1 MSVQST
7 ERAAGGLVLG
17 RKHIGVVVLA
27 AVAGTMGMVAGCSM
41 LSSLA
46 FPGWPGQDRDDLGGR
61 EAAGL
66 DEPFPWWESFDDPA
80 LNRVVEATL
89 ESNFDLA
96 TAVARVEQARA
107 RARIATAARLPMI
120 QASLGA
126 IGFDAPTNVGLGA
139 QLEQLGL
146 GPDAFAAFGVSLPD
160 RLDQTTY
167 SVGADVAYEVDFWGR
182 ERNAALSAGAQR
194 EASEADYRAARMGV
208 IAQTVATYVEIV
220 DLRRQRGFAGET
232 VGILREWATLA
243 EDRYDRGVGDI
254 RDVYGLRRN
263 LADAEASLPGL
274 NERLADA
281 EGRLRVLLGGQD
293 HAGLLGTLPD
303 TIPISTMARVPT
315 GVPAEA
321 LAQRP
326 DVAAARQRL
335 AGARF
340 ALGARR
346 AALLPSLSLSG
357 SIALQSPDTAD
368 WFDPDQWF
376 RNLSSNLLAPVFQG
390 GRLRGDVALAEA
402 VLDEATATYGH
413 AVARAAAEVE
423 AALAG
428 LESNRHRVDLVTSFE
443 EEARAEATL
452 QERRYASGIGDY
464 MTFLAA
470 SQMNV
475 GAKAARA
482 AAERDLAYARLALH
496 RALGGAWSSNAGG
509 LNTAV
514 NSDVVAPTA
523 FARERAEGDQGA

>member
-1 MSVQST
+1 MLRLKGDV
-7 ERAAGGLVLG
+7 
-17 RKHIGVVVLA
+17 GVVVLA
-27 AVAGTMGMVAGCSM
+27 TVAGAIGMSAGCSV
-41 LSSLA
+41 LSSLT
-46 FPGWPGQDRDDLGGR
+46 PGWLDQDRDNSGVP
-61 EAAGL
+61 ESIGL
-66 DEPFPWWESFDDPA
+66 DKPFPWWESFDDPV

-107 RARIATAARLPMI
+107 RARVATAARLPMI
-120 QASLGA
+120 RASLGA
-126 IGFDAPTNVGLGA
+126 VGFDAPTNAGLGA

-167 SVGADVAYEVDFWGR
+167 SAGVDVAYEVDFWGR
-182 ERNAALSAGAQR
+182 DRNAALSAGAQR

-208 IAQTVATYVEIV
+208 VTETVATYVEIV
-220 DLRRQRGFAGET
+220 DLRRQRGFAEET
-232 VGILREWATLA
+232 VEILSEWTTLA
-243 EDRYDRGVGDI
+243 EERYDRGVGDI
-254 RDVYGLRRN
+254 QDVYALRRN
-263 LADAEASLPGL
+263 LADAEASLPGV

-281 EGRLRVLLGGQD
+281 EGRLKVLLGGREQG
-293 HAGLLGTLPD
+293 GLLGTLPD
-303 TIPISTMARVPT
+303 TMPISTMAHAPT

-357 SIALQSPDTAD
+357 TIGLQSPDTAD

-376 RNLSSNLLAPVFQG
+376 QNLSSNLLAPVFQG
-390 GRLRGDVALAEA
+390 GRLRSDVALAEA
-402 VLDEATATYGH
+402 LLDEATATYGH

-423 AALAG
+423 AALAR
-428 LESNRHRVDLVTSFE
+428 LESNRHRMALVTSFA

-452 QERRYASGIGDY
+452 QEQRYASGIGDY

-470 SQMNV
+470 SQMNI
-475 GAKAARA
+475 GAEAAHA

-496 RALGGAWSSNAGG
+496 RALGGAWSLNAEG
-509 LNTAV
+509 LDAAA
-514 NSDVVAPTA
+514 NSDVDEPPV
-523 FARERAEGDQGA
+523 FAGERAEGDRGA

>member
-1 MSVQST
+1 ML
-7 ERAAGGLVLG
+7 RPG
-17 RKHIGVVVLA
+17 HFGVVVSA
-27 AVAGTMGMVAGCSM
+27 AVAAGALGVLSGCSAF
-41 LSSLA
+41 SSLA
-46 FPGWPGQDRDDLGGR
+46 FVDRPGNEHDDLGVGDV
-61 EAAGL
+61 AGL
-66 DEPFPWWESFDDPA
+66 DEPLPWWESFDDPV

-107 RARIATAARLPMI
+107 RARIATAARLPVI
-120 QASLGA
+120 QASLGTV
-126 IGFDAPTNVGLGA
+126 GFDAPTNAGLGA
-139 QLEQLGL
+139 QLEELGL

-167 SVGADVAYEVDFWGR
+167 SAGADVAYEVDFWGR
-182 ERNAALSAGAQR
+182 DRNAALSAGAQR
-194 EASEADYRAARMGV
+194 EASEADYRAVRMGV
-208 IAQTVATYVEIV
+208 IAQTVATYLEIV

-232 VGILREWATLA
+232 VGILGDWASL
-243 EDRYDRGVGDI
+243 EKDRYDRGVGDI
-254 RDVYGLRRN
+254 RDVYALRRS
-263 LADAEASLPGL
+263 LADAEASLPGV

-281 EGRLRVLLGGQD
+281 EGRLKVLLGGRER
-293 HAGLLGTLPD
+293 GLVGTLPD
-303 TIPISTMARVPT
+303 TMPTSTMQPVPT

-335 AGARF
+335 AAARF

-357 SIALQSPDTAD
+357 SIGLQSPDTAD

-402 VLDEATATYGH
+402 ALDEAAATYGH
-413 AVARAAAEVE
+413 AVAKATAEVE
-423 AALAG
+423 TALVGLKSTRHRAALLAA
-428 LESNRHRVDLVTSFE
+428 FAA
-443 EEARAEATL
+443 EARAEATL
-452 QERRYASGIGDY
+452 QEQRYTSGVGGY
-464 MTFLAA
+464 VAFLAA

-496 RALGGAWSSNAGG
+496 RALGGAWSTDAVG
-509 LNTAV
+509 LDGHGDAAALPVFAV
-514 NSDVVAPTA
+514 
-523 FARERAEGDQGA
+523 ERVEGEQGE

>member
-1 MSVQST
+1 ML
-7 ERAAGGLVLG
+7 RPG
-17 RKHIGVVVLA
+17 HFGVVVSA
-27 AVAGTMGMVAGCSM
+27 AVAAGALGVLSGCSAF
-41 LSSLA
+41 SSLA
-46 FPGWPGQDRDDLGGR
+46 FVDRPGKEHDDLGVGDV
-61 EAAGL
+61 AGL
-66 DEPFPWWESFDDPA
+66 DEPLPWWESFDDPV

-107 RARIATAARLPMI
+107 RARIATAARLPAI

-126 IGFDAPTNVGLGA
+126 VGFDAPTNAGLGA
-139 QLEQLGL
+139 QLEELGL

-167 SVGADVAYEVDFWGR
+167 SAGADVAYEVDFWGR
-182 ERNAALSAGAQR
+182 DRNAALSAGAQR

-208 IAQTVATYVEIV
+208 IAQTVATYLEIV

-232 VGILREWATLA
+232 VDILREWTSL
-243 EDRYDRGVGDI
+243 EKDRYDRGVGDI
-254 RDVYGLRRN
+254 RDVYALRRS
-263 LADAEASLPGL
+263 LADAEASLPGV

-281 EGRLRVLLGGQD
+281 QGRLKVLLGGQE
-293 HAGLLGTLPD
+293 HGLVDTLPD
-303 TIPISTMARVPT
+303 TMPTTTIQPVPT

-335 AGARF
+335 AAAHF
-340 ALGARR
+340 ALDARR

-357 SIALQSPDTAD
+357 SIGLQSPDTAD

-402 VLDEATATYGH
+402 ALDEATATYGH
-413 AVARAAAEVE
+413 TVAKATAEVE
-423 AALAG
+423 TALVGLASSRHRAALLAA
-428 LESNRHRVDLVTSFE
+428 FA

-452 QERRYASGIGDY
+452 QEQRYASGVGGY
-464 MTFLAA
+464 VAFLAA

-496 RALGGAWSSNAGG
+496 RALGGAWSSEAAG
-509 LNTAV
+509 LNSAGYGEVAALPGSAV
-514 NSDVVAPTA
+514 
-523 FARERAEGDQGA
+523 ERLQGE